1 MAGSMTFRIETTARG
16 RFTVL
21 ILSGRIEAD
30 AIAELRRLFEL
41 QTDYRDIVLDLK
53 DVSLVGRDVMAFL
66 ARCEADGVK
75 LENCTPYIREWMER
89 EKD

>member
-1 MAGSMTFRIETTARG
+1 MAFRIETAARG
-16 RFTVL
+16 RYTAF
-21 ILSGRIEAD
+21 ILSGRIEKL
-30 AIAELRRLFEL
+30 AIPELRRLFES
-41 QTDYRDIVLDLK
+41 QKDYRNIVLDLK
-53 DVSLVGRDVMAFL
+53 DVSLVDRDVMAFL

>member
-1 MAGSMTFRIETTARG
+1 MTFRIEAAARG
-16 RFTVL
+16 RVTVFS
-21 ILSGRIEAD
+21 LSGRID
-30 AIAELRRLFEL
+30 KQVIVELRRLFEF

-53 DVSLVGRDVMAFL
+53 EVGVVDREVMRFFMS
-66 ARCEADGVK
+66 CEMDGVR

>member
-1 MAGSMTFRIETTARG
+1 MTFRIETEARG

-21 ILSGRIEAD
+21 ILIGRIEKP

-41 QTDYRDIVLDLK
+41 QTDYRDIVLDLE
-53 DVSLVGRDVMAFL
+53 DVSVIDREVMRFFVS
-66 ARCEADGVK
+66 CEADGVK
-75 LENCTPYIREWMER
+75 LENCPPYIREWMER

>member
-1 MAGSMTFRIETTARG
+1 MTFRIETATRG
-16 RFTVL
+16 RFTVF
-21 ILSGRIEAD
+21 ILSGRIETH
-30 AIAELRRLFEL
+30 AIAELKRLFGL
-41 QTDYRDIVLDLK
+41 QTDSRDIVLDLK
-53 DVSLVGRDVMAFL
+53 DVSLVGRDVMGFL

>member
-1 MAGSMTFRIETTARG
+1 MAFRIETATRG
-16 RFTVL
+16 GFTVFT
-21 ILSGRIEAD
+21 LSGRIETP
-30 AIAELRRLFEL
+30 AIAELRRLFDP
-41 QTDYRDIVLDLK
+41 QTNYRDIVVDLK
-53 DVSLVGRDVMAFL
+53 DVSLVGRDVMGFL

>member
-1 MAGSMTFRIETTARG
+1 M
-16 RFTVL
+16 
-21 ILSGRIEAD
+21 
-30 AIAELRRLFEL
+30 RRLFEF

-53 DVSLVGRDVMAFL
+53 EVGVVDREVIRFFMS
-66 ARCEADGVK
+66 CEADGVR

>member
-1 MAGSMTFRIETTARG
+1 MTFRIETTPRG
-16 RFTVL
+16 KFTVF
-21 ILSGRIEAD
+21 ILSGRIESH
-30 AIAELRRLFEL
+30 AIDELRRLLEL
-41 QTDYRDIVLDLK
+41 HADRRDIVLDLK
-53 DVSLVGRDVMAFL
+53 DVSLIGRDVMAFL

>member
-1 MAGSMTFRIETTARG
+1 MARG
-16 RFTVL
+16 RVTVFSL
-21 ILSGRIEAD
+21 CGRIEKQV
-30 AIAELRRLFEL
+30 IAELRRLFEF

-53 DVSLVGRDVMAFL
+53 EVGVVDREVMRFFMS
-66 ARCEADGVK
+66 CEADGVR